1 MAANK
6 IIVFPLQKV
15 QRLRSRAQRACEVSA
30 EGPDGWRQ
38 SNVDPMDLL
47 SVFSSLKIKKGLV
60 LRAYQFRAGS
70 NGNGIIWA
78 MPEEQEFPEPAECP
92 ALENVALETPKPPGS
107 MDNLMEA
114 IEGDG
119 TAWSYLSASLFARE
133 AWEFGAIWHGC
144 SWSEHRILGKEPRNL
159 YPRPDDED
167 VDGDLERGPR
177 GWKWLEAKPTEWL
190 PHVRQRSDP
199 VHVTFYT
206 FSGLEVEGIYRSLD
220 EYTLGRYVPTF
231 NNKTIAEGPRG
242 YIF

>member
-1 MAANK
+1 MDTSEVT
-6 IIVFPLQKV
+6 VFPLQRV
-15 QRLRSRAQRACEVSA
+15 QRLRRRAQRACEVSA
-30 EGPDGWRQ
+30 DGPDGW
-38 SNVDPMDLL
+38 SKSGVDPTDLL
-47 SVFSSLKIKKGLV
+47 SVFSSLKMKQGFV

-78 MPEEQEFPEPAECP
+78 MREDSEFPEPAECP

-119 TAWSYLSASLFARE
+119 TAWSYLSASIFARE

-144 SWSEHRILGKEPRNL
+144 SWREHRILGKEPRNL
-159 YPRPDDED
+159 SPRSNDE
-167 VDGDLERGPR
+167 EAARGPSE
-177 GWKWLEAKPTEWL
+177 WKWVEAKPTEWL
-190 PHVRQRSDP
+190 PHVSKSSDA
-199 VHVTFYT
+199 VQVTFYT

-220 EYTLGRYVPTF
+220 QYTPGRYVPKF